1 MMTRIPIQG
10 RLLIAFLLVSMIPF
24 AGGGLIAFFHSSAA
38 LSRLAFQQLESLLAV
53 RQNQVERFFNQRA
66 DDMDVLLETVSS
78 FKQASAR
85 KLESVQITQKA
96 HVEGYFAN
104 AQSDIRVL
112 SGNPSVLQALESFGS
127 LLNPDGGLDME
138 MYDFVEEFNLAN
150 ALHPYRDEYGYAD
163 LILVRADGVVV
174 YSLNRAADL
183 GENVLSGDLANTG
196 LRTCFEKGLESAS
209 LVDFEPYPPADDAH
223 SAFLG
228 APVLQFGQ
236 AVGVVIF
243 RIDIEPIN
251 NMVQQRQGMGETGE
265 SFLVG
270 ATGEGP
276 ELRSDRVVG
285 EGRLGESISGTGI
298 TAALSGASGSEIRMA
313 ADGAV
318 VVRRYAPMEIPG
330 LNWAIISSV
339 HLEEVISP
347 VLEGESA
354 DYFNKFIT
362 QYGYDDL
369 LLVHRAGR
377 VFYSVKNRSDYGA
390 NLAGG
395 DYGNTVLGRAFKQAL
410 NKNALA
416 FADFESYPPAEGQPT
431 AFMARSVSDEEGA
444 ELVIVLALSIDPL
457 NALMGQRAGMGE
469 TGETY
474 LVGPE
479 GRMRSDGRTETE
491 TYSVRASFA
500 GGAEGRVET
509 LAVRAALEGRSG
521 QAEMENYADQK
532 VLSAYAPVAV
542 WGTTWA
548 LVAEM
553 TAAEAFQELHDFT
566 RTLLMVGGGL
576 LLALLL
582 VSFWF
587 SRLISRPVKGVISG
601 LRASAQR
608 VGAAALELSSAG
620 QALSQGSSEQAASLE
635 ETSSSLEEMA
645 SMIQQN
651 ADNAAQA
658 ERLTQETGRVVSQA
672 NRTLEELT
680 GAMAQISKS
689 GQDTSRIVHT
699 IDEIAFQTNLLA
711 LNAAVEAARA
721 GQAGAGFAVVA
732 EEVRNLAMRS
742 AEAARNTSELI
753 QKNIAQLE
761 EGAGLVEESNAAFGE
776 VTRSTQRVG
785 ELIGEISAASREQAD
800 GIEQVNKAVSEMN
813 QVTQQN
819 AATAE
824 EAASASES
832 MRSESGELDG
842 FVRELTVLV
851 EGGRGDSTGEEMGYA
866 PPDDRSSFEESER
879 QWKPDWRGREAGF
892 ESATEEEA
900 KNSNDRASGRGRK
913 KKQGREIPP
922 DQLIPFDDEDEFDDF

>member
-1 MMTRIPIQG
+1 MTTRFPIQG

-24 AGGGLIAFFHSSAA
+24 AGGGLIAFYHSNSA

-78 FKQASAR
+78 FKQAAAQ
-85 KLESVQITQKA
+85 KLESVQITQQA
-96 HVEGYFAN
+96 QLEDYFESARG
-104 AQSDIRVL
+104 DIRVL
-112 SGNPSVLQALESFGS
+112 SNNPSVLQALESFGS
-127 LLNPDGGLDME
+127 LLNPGGGLDME

-183 GENVLSGDLANTG
+183 GKNVLSGELADTG
-196 LRTCFEKGLESAS
+196 LRACYEQGLEAVS
-209 LVDFEPYPPADDAH
+209 LVDFAPYPPANGAY

-228 APVLQFGQ
+228 APLLQYGQ
-236 AVGVVIF
+236 AAGVVIF

-251 NMVQQRQGMGETGE
+251 NMVQQRQGMGDTGE

-285 EGRLGESISGTGI
+285 EGDLGESISGTGI
-298 TAALSGASGSEIRMA
+298 TAALSGRSGREIRMT

-318 VVRRYAPMEIPG
+318 AVRRYAPMEIQG
-330 LNWAIISSV
+330 LNWAIISTV

-347 VLEGESA
+347 VLEGETA
-354 DYFNKFIT
+354 DYFNKFIS

-369 LLVHRAGR
+369 LLVHRGGR
-377 VFYSVKNRSDYGA
+377 VFYSVKKRSDHGA
-390 NLAGG
+390 NLAGAAHA
-395 DYGNTVLGRAFKQAL
+395 DTALGRAFQQAL
-410 NKNALA
+410 DQNRLI

-431 AFMARSVSDEEGA
+431 AFMARSISDETGA
-444 ELVIVLALSIDPL
+444 ELVIFLALSIDPL

-474 LVGPE
+474 LVGPD
-479 GRMRSDGRTETE
+479 GRMRSDGRTEPE

-500 GGAEGRVET
+500 AGAKGRVET
-509 LAVRAALEGRSG
+509 AAVRAALEGRSG

-532 VLSAYAPVAV
+532 VLSAYAPVPV

-553 TAAEAFQELHDFT
+553 TSAEAFRELNDFT
-566 RTLLMVGGGL
+566 RTLLMVGAGL
-576 LLALLL
+576 LVALLL

-587 SRLISRPVKGVISG
+587 SRRISRPVKSVISG

-620 QALSQGSSEQAASLE
+620 QSLSQGSSEQAASLE
-635 ETSSSLEEMA
+635 ETSGSLEEMA

-658 ERLTQETGRVVSQA
+658 ERLTKETGQVVSQT
-672 NRTLEELT
+672 NQTLEELT
-680 GAMAQISKS
+680 RAMQQISKS

-761 EGAGLVEESNAAFGE
+761 EGAGLVEESNAAFAE
-776 VTRSTQRVG
+776 VIRGTERVG

-800 GIEQVNKAVSEMN
+800 GIAQVNKAVSEMN

-842 FVRELTVLV
+842 FVRDLTVLV
-851 EGGRGDSTGEEMGYA
+851 EGGRGDSTE
-866 PPDDRSSFEESER
+866 EESWSEPSPERSRDHGRDR
-879 QWKPDWRGREAGF
+879 QWKPEWHGRQTRHDSGTEA
-892 ESATEEEA
+892 E
-900 KNSNDRASGRGRK
+900 NSEDRASDRGRK

-922 DQLIPFDDEDEFDDF
+922 DQLIPFDDADEFDDF

>member
-1 MMTRIPIQG
+1 MTTRIPIQG

-24 AGGGLIAFFHSSAA
+24 AGGGLIAFFNSNAA

-53 RQNQVERFFNQRA
+53 RQNQVEQFFNQRA

-78 FKQASAR
+78 FKQAAAR

-96 HVEGYFAN
+96 QVEGYFAN

-112 SGNPSVLQALESFGS
+112 SGNPTVLQALESFGS
-127 LLNPDGGLDME
+127 LLNSDGGLDME

-150 ALHPYRDEYGYAD
+150 ALHPYRDEYGYDD
-163 LILVRADGVVV
+163 LILVRADGIVV

-183 GENVLSGDLANTG
+183 GQNVLSGDLADTG
-196 LRTCFEKGLESAS
+196 LRACFEKGLESVS
-209 LVDFEPYPPADDAH
+209 LVDFGPYPPADGAY

-228 APVLQFGQ
+228 APILQFGQ
-236 AVGVVIF
+236 AVGVAIF

-265 SFLVG
+265 NFLVG

-285 EGRLGESISGTGI
+285 EGGLGESISGTGI
-298 TAALSGASGSEIRMA
+298 TAALSGASGTEIRMA
-313 ADGAV
+313 SNDSV
-318 VVRRYAPMEIPG
+318 VIRRYAPMEIPG
-330 LNWAIISSV
+330 LNWAIVGST
-339 HLEEVISP
+339 HLKEVISP

-354 DYFNKFIT
+354 DYFNKFIV

-369 LLVHRAGR
+369 LLVHRGGR

-395 DYGNTVLGRAFKQAL
+395 AYGDSALGRAFQQAL
-410 NKNALA
+410 DRNSLV
-416 FADFESYPPAEGQPT
+416 FADFESYPPAEGRPT
-431 AFMARSVSDEEGA
+431 AFMARSVPGEAGT

-479 GRMRSDGRTETE
+479 GRRRSDGRTEPE
-491 TYSVRASFA
+491 THSVRASFA
-500 GGAEGRVET
+500 AGAEGRVET
-509 LAVRAALEGRSG
+509 PAVVAALEGRSG
-521 QAEMENYADQK
+521 QAEMENYAGQK
-532 VLSAYAPVAV
+532 VLSNYAPVPV
-542 WGTTWA
+542 WGRTWA

-553 TAAEAFQELHDFT
+553 ASAEAYQELNDFT
-566 RTLLMVGGGL
+566 QTLLVVGGGL

-587 SRLISRPVKGVISG
+587 SRLISRPVRGVISG
-601 LRASAQR
+601 LRASAER
-608 VGAAALELSSAG
+608 VGSAALELSSAG
-620 QALSQGSSEQAASLE
+620 QSLSQGSSEQAASLE
-635 ETSSSLEEMA
+635 ETSGSLEEMA

-689 GQDTSRIVHT
+689 GRDTSRIVHT

-776 VTRSTQRVG
+776 VTRSTERVG

-800 GIEQVNKAVSEMN
+800 GIAQVNKAVSEMN

-851 EGGRGDSTGEEMGYA
+851 EGGRKDSIEEGS
-866 PPDDRSSFEESER
+866 RSEPSPERSRDHGRDR
-879 QWKPDWRGREAGF
+879 QWKPESHGRKTRHDSEAD
-892 ESATEEEA
+892 EED
-900 KNSNDRASGRGRK
+900 SDDRASDRGAK

>member
-24 AGGGLIAFFHSSAA
+24 AGGGLIAYYHSSEA

-78 FKQASAR
+78 FKQAAAQ

-96 HVEGYFAN
+96 QVKRYFDN
-104 AQSDIRVL
+104 ARSDIRVL
-112 SGNPSVLQALESFGS
+112 SSNPSVLQTLESFGS
-127 LLNPDGGLDME
+127 LLKPEGGLDME
-138 MYDFVEEFNLAN
+138 MYDFVEEFNLSN

-163 LILVRADGVVV
+163 LILMRADGVVV

-183 GENVLSGDLANTG
+183 GKNVMSGDLADTG
-196 LRTCFEKGLESAS
+196 LRDCYEQGLEAVS
-209 LVDFEPYPPADDAH
+209 LVDFTPYPPANGAY

-228 APVLQFGQ
+228 APILQYGQ
-236 AVGVVIF
+236 AVGVAVF
-243 RIDIEPIN
+243 RIGMEPIN
-251 NMVQQRQGMGETGE
+251 AVVQQRQGMGETGE

-270 ATGEGP
+270 ATAGGP
-276 ELRSDRVVG
+276 QLRSDRMVG
-285 EGRLGESISGTGI
+285 EGELGESISGTGI
-298 TAALSGASGSEIRMA
+298 TAAFSGRSGTEIRMT

-318 VVRRYAPMEIPG
+318 AVRRYAPLEIQG
-330 LNWAIISSV
+330 LNWAIISTV

-354 DYFNKFIT
+354 DYFNKFIA

-369 LLVHRAGR
+369 LLIHRGGR

-395 DYGNTVLGRAFKQAL
+395 TYGDTALGRVFQQSL
-410 NKNALA
+410 DRDSLA
-416 FADFESYPPAEGQPT
+416 FADFETYSPAEEQPT
-431 AFMARSVSDEEGA
+431 AFMARSVPDEAGT

-457 NALMGQRAGMGE
+457 NALMGQRAGMGD

-479 GRMRSDGRTETE
+479 GRMRSDGRTEPE
-491 TYSVRASFA
+491 THSVRASFA
-500 GGAEGRVET
+500 AGAEGRVET
-509 LAVRAALEGRSG
+509 RAVRAALEGRSG
-521 QAEMENYADQK
+521 QAEMENYAGQQ
-532 VLSAYAPVAV
+532 VLSAYAPVNV
-542 WGTTWA
+542 WGTSWA
-548 LVAEM
+548 LVAEL
-553 TAAEAFQELHDFT
+553 ASAEAFQELHDFT

-620 QALSQGSSEQAASLE
+620 QSLSQGSSEQAASLE
-635 ETSSSLEEMA
+635 ETSGSLEEMA

-658 ERLTQETGRVVSQA
+658 ERLTQETGRVVSQT
-672 NRTLEELT
+672 NQTLEELT
-680 GAMAQISKS
+680 RAMEQISKS
-689 GQDTSRIVHT
+689 GKDTSRVVHT

-732 EEVRNLAMRS
+732 EEVRNLALRS
-742 AEAARNTSELI
+742 AEAARNTGELI

-761 EGAGLVEESNAAFGE
+761 EGAGLVEESNAAFAE
-776 VTRSTQRVG
+776 VTRGTERVG

-800 GIEQVNKAVSEMN
+800 GIAQVNKAVSEMN

-851 EGGRGDSTGEEMGYA
+851 EGGRGDSSEEETWSEPSPA
-866 PPDDRSSFEESER
+866 RSRDDERDR
-879 QWKPDWRGREAGF
+879 QWKPEWHGRQTRRDSGTEA
-892 ESATEEEA
+892 EKSE
-900 KNSNDRASGRGRK
+900 DRASGGARK